1 MIKKQNG
8 VNPFLII
15 MNYKITFKTWLKH
28 ARNII
33 KFRGSKN
40 QTYEQILKELEYSF
54 EQELYNVKNFHVVIE
69 MDEYYEV
76 TSDEDEQ

>member
-40 QTYEQILKELEYSF
+40 
-54 EQELYNVKNFHVVIE
+54 
-69 MDEYYEV
+69 
-76 TSDEDEQ
+76 